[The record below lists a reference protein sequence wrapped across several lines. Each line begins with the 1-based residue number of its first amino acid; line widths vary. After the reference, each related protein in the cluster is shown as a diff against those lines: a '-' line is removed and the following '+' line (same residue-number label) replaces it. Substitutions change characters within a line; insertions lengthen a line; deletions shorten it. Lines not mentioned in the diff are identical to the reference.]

1 MTRRAPGLLLAAAL
15 LVGAAELAAQN
26 PPPLPPRA
34 DTARAPG
41 AARLDTGAARQDT
54 GAAARARRY
63 SIPLPDS
70 LSPDSFRPQ
79 LPPLGAP
86 PGPVPRAGR
95 IVFDHDELWFSGAV
109 TLGEL
114 LEHVPGVF
122 LVRAGWFGR
131 PEIIQYA
138 GQGASSIEVYWDGFA
153 MDPLGQDSTGLDPSE
168 LNLGL
173 VQRVEVEVLP
183 SVVRVYLYS
192 DEQVVRKP
200 RTETSFATGDA
211 STNSYRI
218 RYLNRWK
225 NGTGLDLGVNFQ
237 GSSGVVTSQGRTS
250 DVTLWA
256 KGSWIPSQ
264 RYGVAWQV
272 LSVSLDRDSV
282 TLGSNPQS
290 LPYLPS
296 RHAHRTDMFLR
307 GFIASRDDGMGLR
320 LDAIAGGSSYTDT
333 SAALGREEMQGSA
346 ILGYRAERWSTE
358 LTARV
363 RDNSTPLEFEVR
375 GAMSPWALLTVSGYA
390 ISRSHLGGR
399 HSTDVAAQAELR
411 PIAAIALHGA
421 IRFRNAV
428 GAPALLTDTAQK
440 VTDFTT
446 GISLTTRPL
455 DLDVSLAR
463 HGVFAP
469 AVPGTFGPIV
479 PAYPSFAVHTAT
491 VSFAWRPKAYITL
504 SGWLREPLVNGTAEL
519 ETSAY
524 EPPHHSRIWATF
536 RSRLLPVLRRGAF
549 DFTAEVAME
558 GWGRGAWGAD
568 SAGASG
574 GPYLL
579 KGATILDYRVELRLL
594 NAALFW
600 SIRNARGERY
610 SVIPGLNM
618 PVGNQTYGVR
628 WEFTN

>member
-1 MTRRAPGLLLAAAL
+1 MTLRAPGLLLAAAL
-15 LVGAAELAAQN
+15 LVRAAELAAQN
-26 PPPLPPRA
+26 PQPLPPRA
-34 DTARAPG
+34 DSARG
-41 AARLDTGAARQDT
+41 AGPARRDT
-54 GAAARARRY
+54 GAAATPRRDT
-63 SIPLPDS
+63 IPLPDS

-86 PGPVPRAGR
+86 PGPLPRAGR

-114 LEHVPGVF
+114 LQRVPGVF

-153 MDPLGQDSTGLDPSE
+153 MDPLGQDSTGLDLSE

-173 VQRVEVEVLP
+173 VQRAEVEVLP

-200 RTETSFATGDA
+200 RTETSFSTGDA

-225 NGTGLDLGVNFQ
+225 AGTGLDLGVNFQ
-237 GSSGVVTSQGRTS
+237 GSSGVTTSPGRSS

-256 KGSWIPSQ
+256 KGSWIPTQ
-264 RYGVAWQV
+264 RYGVAYQV
-272 LSVSLDRDSV
+272 ISVSLDRDSV
-282 TLGSNPQS
+282 TLGTNPEN
-290 LPYLPS
+290 LPFVPG
-296 RHAHRTDMFLR
+296 RHAHRTDTFLR
-307 GFIASRDDGMGLR
+307 GFIATRDDGMGLR

-333 SAALGREEMQGSA
+333 AALGREEMQGSA
-346 ILGYRAERWSTE
+346 IVSYRAERWSTE
-358 LTARV
+358 LTTRV
-363 RDNSTPLEFEVR
+363 RSSSTPLELELR
-375 GAMSPWALLTVSGYA
+375 GSMSPLALLTVSGYA
-390 ISRSHLGGR
+390 INRSHLGGR
-399 HSTDVAAQAELR
+399 HSTDVGAQAELR
-411 PIAAIALHGA
+411 PVGALALHGA
-421 IRFRNAV
+421 LRLRSAV

-440 VTDFTT
+440 VTDFSA
-446 GISLTTRPL
+446 GVSLTTRRL

-469 AVPGTFGPIV
+469 AVPGTFGPIM
-479 PAYPSFAVHTAT
+479 PGYPSFAVRTAT
-491 VSFAWRPKAYITL
+491 LSLAWRPRAYLTF
-504 SGWLREPLVNGTAEL
+504 SGWYREPLVKGTAEL
-519 ETSAY
+519 HTSAY
-524 EPPHHSRIWATF
+524 EPPHHSRVWATF

-558 GWGRGAWGAD
+558 GWSRGAWGAD
-568 SAGASG
+568 SAGA
-574 GPYLL
+574 PLLL

>member
-1 MTRRAPGLLLAAAL
+1 VRLSAPGLLLAAAF
-15 LVGAAELAAQN
+15 LVRAAELAAQN
-26 PPPLPPRA
+26 PPRLPARA

-41 AARLDTGAARQDT
+41 RGATGRDTA
-54 GAAARARRY
+54 GAAAPRRDT
-63 SIPLPDS
+63 IPLPDS

-86 PGPVPRAGR
+86 PGPLPQAGR

-114 LEHVPGVF
+114 LERVPGVF

-131 PEIIQYA
+131 PEIVQYA

-153 MDPLGQDSTGLDPSE
+153 MDPLGQDSTGLDLSE
-168 LNLGL
+168 INLGL

-200 RTETSFATGDA
+200 RTETSFSTGDA

-225 NGTGLDLGVNFQ
+225 NGTGLDLGVNFR
-237 GSSGVVTSQGRTS
+237 GSSGVVTSPGRSS
-250 DVTLWA
+250 DLTLWM
-256 KGSWIPSQ
+256 KGSWIPTQ
-264 RYGVAWQV
+264 RYGVLYQV
-272 LSVSLDRDSV
+272 ISVSIDRDSV
-282 TLGSNPQS
+282 QLSAGNPFPS
-290 LPYLPS
+290 AVPS
-296 RHAHRTDMFLR
+296 RSAHRTDMFLR

-333 SAALGREEMQGSA
+333 SAALGREEVQGSA
-346 ILGYRAERWSTE
+346 ILSYRAERWSTE
-358 LTARV
+358 VTTRV
-363 RDNSTPLEFEVR
+363 RDSSTPLEIELR
-375 GAMSPWALLTVSGYA
+375 GSVSPSALLTVSGYA
-390 ISRSHLGGR
+390 ISRSQLGR
-399 HSTDVAAQAELR
+399 PHSTDAAVQAELR
-411 PIAAIALHGA
+411 PIAAVALHGA
-421 IRFRNAV
+421 LRARNAV
-428 GAPALLTDTAQK
+428 GAPVLLTDTAQK
-440 VTDFTT
+440 VTDFAA
-446 GISLTTRPL
+446 GISLNTRPL

-469 AVPGTFGPIV
+469 PVPGTFGPIV
-479 PAYPSFAVHTAT
+479 PAYPSFAVRTVT
-491 VSFAWRPKAYITL
+491 VSFAYRPKAYITL
-504 SGWLREPLVNGTAEL
+504 SGWYREPLVNGTPEL
-519 ETSAY
+519 LTSAY
-524 EPPHHSRIWATF
+524 EPPHHSRLWGTF

-549 DFTAEVAME
+549 DFTAEVGME
-558 GWGRGAWGAD
+558 GWGRGALGAD
-568 SAGASG
+568 ASG
-574 GPYLL
+574 APLLL

-610 SVIPGLNM
+610 SVLPGLAM

-628 WEFTN
+628 WEFSN